1 MAQTPPADSSTFV
14 ENLTA
19 STLVITPVSPAAQVT
34 SEPTSGNHSLPPAS
48 FPSTLVE
55 QEGDCTY
62 RDDIGPSDAPRDGLL
77 VSCEGDLPCNSI
89 ALSPPQSP
97 VLDDFPSV
105 NDDFLDSPQSGVA
118 QVAASNPDHLLNFAK
133 RPRTQNQIIF
143 PNSSCACA
151 CSALEAVTATATASA
166 FAAAA
171 AVAAEAAQAATAK
184 FRKCCGGNCRCPP
197 GGCHCPQ
204 TAVPSGSYLCQMS
217 DKVNCSHIKT
227 LARSLNAA
235 LVAATSHAPCS
246 ASGLPSDKSS
256 NDQSSPSC
264 CCTISNVPCNTQPS
278 PVLKAALPGTGKA
291 YQPTAPSPKPSR
303 TALASNTDH
312 GLSSARK
319 ESLSVPATSNVSPS
333 TNHRIKQTERDRPFV
348 CTKCSATF
356 LFKQNRDRHVVE
368 VHLGHRPHKCPYPK
382 CEAAFKNLS
391 GLKQHQKTVH
401 EKARPFK
408 CEKCESAFGQRNHLR
423 QHVLVVHDKVKMF
436 HCEICGMSFSNVGN
450 RTQHMKRR
458 HSEAAAVRTLSR
470 SQQYHQQQRLQ
481 RHQKQPLQALLNT
494 GQTNRS
500 QEDNAHAENNATSSS
515 SPGMETDAP
524 VENSTADCRSGRP
537 GK

>member
-1 MAQTPPADSSTFV
+1 MAQTPPIDCSAFI
-14 ENLTA
+14 ENLNSESSGA
-19 STLVITPVSPAAQVT
+19 PISPVLQPG
-34 SEPTSGNHSLPPAS
+34 SESIPTTRSLRPAS
-48 FPSTLVE
+48 FPRTNFE
-55 QEGDCTY
+55 QDVGDTY
-62 RDDIGPSDAPRDGLL
+62 RGNVGSPDVIRNGLL
-77 VSCEGDLPCNSI
+77 VCCDGDIPCNSI
-89 ALSPPQSP
+89 TLSPPQTP
-97 VLDDFPSV
+97 VLDDAPPT
-105 NDDFLDSPQSGVA
+105 NDQLFDSSQTEATQAVA
-118 QVAASNPDHLLNFAK
+118 SHPEHLLSFAK
-133 RPRTQNQIIF
+133 RPRPENQIVF
-143 PNSSCACA
+143 PESSCACA

-171 AVAAEAAQAATAK
+171 AVAAEAAQAAAAK

-197 GGCHCPQ
+197 AGCRCPQ
-204 TAVPSGSYLCQMS
+204 TAVPSGAYPCQTT
-217 DKVNCSHIKT
+217 DKVNCSHIST
-227 LARSLNAA
+227 LARSLSVA
-235 LVAATSHAPCS
+235 LAAATSHAPCS
-246 ASGLPSDKSS
+246 APGLPSDISS

-264 CCTISNVPCNTQPS
+264 CRTISNVPSTTQPS
-278 PVLKAALPGTGKA
+278 LICKASPQGDGKI
-291 YQPTAPSPKPSR
+291 YQPAAASSKPSR
-303 TALASNTDH
+303 AAVTPTAGVVRKGLASAPGPT
-312 GLSSARK
+312 
-319 ESLSVPATSNVSPS
+319 NVSPR
-333 TNHRIKQTERDRPFV
+333 TNHRKQAERDRPFV
-348 CTKCSATF
+348 CSKCSATF

-481 RHQKQPLQALLNT
+481 RDQQQPLQALLST
-494 GQTNRS
+494 DQTNRR
-500 QEDNAHAENNATSSS
+500 QEDNALAENNATSSS

-524 VENSTADCRSGRP
+524 VENSTADCRSGRVE
-537 GK
+537 K